1 VRLSG
6 SPACGQ
12 RLDPPNHTKL
22 HEKNRVS
29 RSRVS
34 EFNQIGATSGFLP
47 LFLVKSTVLRRSHPN
62 NAAAP
67 HLALIAVQ
75 VLFATWPI
83 VGKIALR
90 TVPSVALVGFRVAG
104 AALTLL
110 LLAQVSGSLER
121 IALADWPLLIVSSML
136 GLVLNQLL
144 FTKGLSLTT
153 AINATLLST
162 TIPVF
167 TLLVGVILRT
177 DRATLRRF
185 VGIALAAGGVLYLIG
200 PGRSQFSSASRTG
213 DLLIVSNSLCYGAYI
228 AVSKDLMKR
237 YNALTV
243 ITWIFVVGCV
253 VTVPA
258 GAISLTHV
266 PLASIS
272 WRAWLAILYIIVLPT
287 AGAYYLNGWALAR
300 VPPSTVAVYVYLQP
314 LIAFAVAPIILGES
328 LRLHAVIAS
337 LLIFAGVLVVTRRRP
352 VDPVKGTGQ
361 NLEPV

>member
-1 VRLSG
+1 VPRNPRL
-6 SPACGQ
+6 
-12 RLDPPNHTKL
+12 
-22 HEKNRVS
+22 
-29 RSRVS
+29 
-34 EFNQIGATSGFLP
+34 TS
-47 LFLVKSTVLRRSHPN
+47 
-62 NAAAP
+62 AAAP

-110 LLAQVSGSLER
+110 ILGRLSGTLQTIETG
-121 IALADWPLLIVSSML
+121 DWPLLMVSSLL

-167 TLLVGVILRT
+167 TLLVGVVLGT
-177 DRATLRRF
+177 DRTTLRRLL
-185 VGIALAAGGVLYLIG
+185 GIALAAAGVLYLIG
-200 PGRSQFSSASRTG
+200 PGQAQFSSATRIG

-237 YNALTV
+237 YNALSV
-243 ITWIFVVGCV
+243 ITWIFVAGCV

-258 GAISLTHV
+258 GVVSLAH
-266 PLASIS
+266 LSLGSIS
-272 WRAWLAILYIIVLPT
+272 WRVWLAILYIIVLPT

-314 LIAFAVAPIILGES
+314 LIAFVVAPIILGES
-328 LRLHAVIAS
+328 LSIHAVIAS
-337 LLIFAGVLVVTRRRP
+337 LLIFAGVLVVTRRRSAKQAT
-352 VDPVKGTGQ
+352 VLTG
-361 NLEPV
+361 